1 MFSQFY
7 ILNVPIC
14 KLIIIVLLFYYAKK
28 SILFWNI
35 RKIIVF
41 VKHCFT
47 SKIWIKHVIICYKN
61 LYTTYLLNWFVY
73 CMLIWIRFEN
83 YYVLEFKYILYVFN
97 FWNLSVWLYSESCQW
112 GYTLVP
118 KLVHSGICH
127 QPMWDFWVLSQE

>member
-14 KLIIIVLLFYYAKK
+14 KLIIIVLLFYYAK
-28 SILFWNI
+28 IN
-35 RKIIVF
+35 F
-41 VKHCFT
+41 VSKYQKNHCICKVLFT
-47 SKIWIKHVIICYKN
+47 SKIRIKHMIICYKN
-61 LYTTYLLNWFVY
+61 FYTTYLLNWFVY

-127 QPMWDFWVLSQE
+127 QPMWDFWVLSQG